1 MFKGELFL
9 ASESD
14 VVNSLPRIPGMS
26 RRISRAVKSLQIG
39 SRRSIVWRMTLPIV
53 HHPAYCADLPAN
65 HRFPMDK
72 FRAVADLI
80 RAENLLDGG
89 SFVRPRPAPFEW
101 VALAHDP
108 NYVDQ
113 VFNGRVPEKVARE
126 IGFPM
131 RSDIAL
137 RARCATGGTVLTGYL
152 ALEHGLACNTAGG
165 SHHARRLHGAGF
177 CVFNDVA
184 VAIKV
189 MQADGAVEK
198 VLVLDLDVHQGDGT
212 ADIFQGDPDV
222 FTVSMHSQKNYPV
235 RKVPSQLDVGLP
247 DGTGDKDYLK
257 TLRDILPAL
266 LKRERWSVVFY
277 NAGVDP
283 YEHDRLGRLKLSREG
298 LRQRD
303 RFVIESVRSERVPL
317 AGVLGGG
324 YSTDIDELADRHVT
338 LHRTARDVAALGGL

>member
-1 MFKGELFL
+1 M
-9 ASESD
+9 
-14 VVNSLPRIPGMS
+14 P
-26 RRISRAVKSLQIG
+26 
-39 SRRSIVWRMTLPIV
+39 LPIV

-80 RAENLLDGG
+80 RTEGLLDG
-89 SFVRPRPAPFEW
+89 SAFYRPRPAPFEW
-101 VALAHDP
+101 VSLAHDP
-108 NYVDQ
+108 AYVDQ
-113 VFNGRVPEKVARE
+113 VFEGNVPEVIARE

-131 RSDIAL
+131 RHDIAL

-184 VAIKV
+184 VAVRV
-189 MQADGAVEK
+189 MQADGALQK
-198 VLVLDLDVHQGDGT
+198 VLIIDLDVHQGDGT

-222 FTVSMHSQKNYPV
+222 FTFSMHSQKNYPV
-235 RKVPSQLDVGLP
+235 RKIPSHMDVGLP
-247 DGTGDKDYLK
+247 DETADEAYLS
-257 TLRDILPAL
+257 TLAELLPPLLAREKWDI
-266 LKRERWSVVFY
+266 VFY

-298 LRQRD
+298 LRLRD
-303 RFVIESVRSERVPL
+303 RYVIETSRKMGFPV

-338 LHRTARDVAALGGL
+338 LHRTAREVAALSVV